1 MAVERITIEVERIV
15 NLVLGFGWAKIE
27 EKLVEGAVLLTFRK
41 LVPDIPAAMIR
52 VEIERI
58 VNLVSGFGW
67 VKVEERIADGA
78 VLLTF
83 RKVVAVTEEA

>member
-1 MAVERITIEVERIV
+1 MVVEIITIEVERIV
-15 NLVLGFGWAKIE
+15 NLVGGFGWAKVE

-41 LVPDIPAAMIR
+41 LVPDMSAAYIR
-52 VEIERI
+52 VEVERI

-67 VKVEERIADGA
+67 HKIEERIADGE

-83 RKVVAVTEEA
+83 RKVVRVTEEG